1 MKSCGE
7 DCTRTSFAS
16 VVLIIPPGSL
26 FFLQY
31 QLWLLLWQPWGVK
44 GVMGR
49 HVERLADIS
58 GGLTYLTASHF
69 SLIRYFSLISFFSPL
84 KTHIGY
90 AQEYVASRQKTLMET
105 NSCFLSINNPVDLLY
120 RQCTNSCGY
129 PELSPMFGKVLN
141 GRRSP
146 DCLLCAGFVATCK
159 GKQCFQIVWG
169 FKQVNTGLMSA
180 ALEIT

>member
-1 MKSCGE
+1 M
-7 DCTRTSFAS
+7 T
-16 VVLIIPPGSL
+16 
-26 FFLQY
+26 
-31 QLWLLLWQPWGVK
+31 
-44 GVMGR
+44 GR
-49 HVERLADIS
+49 HFRRFNLSHCIS
-58 GGLTYLTASHF
+58 FF
-69 SLIRYFSLISFFSPL
+69 SLTHYFSLISFFSPI
-84 KTHIGY
+84 KTHMGY
-90 AQEYVASRQKTLMET
+90 AQEYVASRQKNLTET

-129 PELSPMFGKVLN
+129 PELSPMFGKVPN

-146 DCLLCAGFVATCK
+146 DCLLCAGFVATRK